1 MDDEEELDFAVRG
14 VVRNGQVVS
23 DTPLDLPDGTLV
35 TITPYRTGD
44 IPGVLSEPMRM
55 TEEQIRWFQEDA
67 AWLRAR
73 AARGAAGTEAG
84 PEAA

>member
-1 MDDEEELDFAVRG
+1 
-14 VVRNGQVVS
+14 VRNGQVVL
-23 DTPLDLPDGTLV
+23 DTPLDAPDGTLV
-35 TITPYRTGD
+35 TITPYRNGD
-44 IPGVLSEPMRM
+44 IPSLLREPARM

-73 AARGAAGTEAG
+73 AASRVTGTEAG